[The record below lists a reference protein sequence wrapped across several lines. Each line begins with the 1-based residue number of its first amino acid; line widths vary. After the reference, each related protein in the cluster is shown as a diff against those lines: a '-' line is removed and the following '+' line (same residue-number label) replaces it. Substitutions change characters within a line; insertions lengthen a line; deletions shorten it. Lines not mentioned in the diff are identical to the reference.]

1 MIKAALEALGVD
13 TTKVDPKAFDSTIH
27 GHGKPVGSVRI
38 TATL

>member
-1 MIKAALEALGVD
+1 MMKAALEALGID
-13 TTKVDPKAFDSTIH
+13 TTGVDPKAFDSTIY